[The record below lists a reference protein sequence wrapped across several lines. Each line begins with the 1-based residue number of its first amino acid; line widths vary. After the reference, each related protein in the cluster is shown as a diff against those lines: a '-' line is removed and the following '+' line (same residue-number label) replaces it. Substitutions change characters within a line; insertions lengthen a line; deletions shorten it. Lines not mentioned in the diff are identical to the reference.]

1 MKSKIQKSKTEN
13 CKELLK
19 KENITFY
26 DLLNIIE
33 NYNGIKLFW
42 WQKIYLYTTCY
53 KQWERCKR
61 SDRNGRRNEMSSL

>member
-1 MKSKIQKSKTEN
+1 MKSEIQKSKTEN
-13 CKELLK
+13 CKELFK

-26 DLLNIIE
+26 DFLNIIE

-42 WQKIYLYTTCY
+42 WQKIYLYMTCY

-61 SDRNGRRNEMSSL
+61 RYKNG